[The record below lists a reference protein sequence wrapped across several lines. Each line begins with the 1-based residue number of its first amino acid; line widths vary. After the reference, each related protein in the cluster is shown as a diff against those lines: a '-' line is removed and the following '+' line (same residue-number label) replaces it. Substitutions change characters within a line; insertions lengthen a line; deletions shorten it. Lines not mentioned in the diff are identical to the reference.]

1 MEEAEK
7 ILTESARL
15 CHLDFLWKGIGI
27 GRDACGF
34 SPEHTLHCCAFC
46 RAVKKNKVRLERC
59 ICNDNVLLVEK
70 IAGSRTPFLHRCH
83 AGVSEL
89 VVPLFNGKQ
98 ELEVVLL
105 GIFRET
111 GAHCPYRSLETL
123 YRELPLKRNCR
134 TDAAMKIFPSLCR
147 MLLERREQ
155 KDLEHLGDRISDS
168 RIRHALVIL
177 ERRLEKP
184 LSGGEM
190 ATEVFLSKSRFL
202 HLFKAETGYSWQEY
216 LLKKRMEKGAELL
229 RHTDL
234 PISTVMEKCGMHDQ
248 SHFGAMFRKWC
259 GYTPFAYR
267 KKFRPKRNI

>member
-7 ILTESARL
+7 ILTESAKL

-70 IAGSRTPFLHRCH
+70 IAGSRKPFLHRCH

-105 GIFRET
+105 GIFREA
-111 GAHCPYRSLETL
+111 GAHCPYRSLEAL
-123 YRELPLKRNCR
+123 YEALPLMRECS
-134 TDAAMKIFPSLCR
+134 TAAALEIFPPLCR

-155 KDLEHLGDRISDS
+155 KDLEHLEDRISDS